1 MKTAIIGASGFVGS
15 NLWRSYKKEHPDC
28 IGTAFSN
35 SSKGHTFFDL
45 RYPDLAKLN
54 LEKTG
59 HEAVIIASA
68 KPNIAYCENEAEQA
82 FLVNV
87 KGTLSLIKQLVETKI
102 KIFFLS
108 SDYVFD
114 GKKGLYDDWSST
126 NPTTEYGRQK
136 EIVEKEIPKLT
147 DNYQIIRLS
156 KIYGLE
162 KGDGTLLVEMAENLL
177 SNKKMRLAKDQFFSP
192 TYVKDVIQIIKN
204 IQKRSSSK
212 IINIAAPIR
221 ISRLEVAQHLGK
233 QMKADPS
240 LIEAISLH
248 DIQSMKNR
256 PLDTSL
262 CCSYLNKCLRPI
274 FTPWKDILRRIDE
287 NYC

>member
-1 MKTAIIGASGFVGS
+1 MKTAIIGASGFIGRC
-15 NLWRSYKKEHPDC
+15 LWNSYKKEYPDC
-28 IGTAFSN
+28 VGTAFSN
-35 SSKGHTFFDL
+35 SSKGLTFFDL

-54 LEKTG
+54 LERTG
-59 HEAVIIASA
+59 HKAVIIASA

-82 FLVNV
+82 LLVNV
-87 KGTLSLIKQLVETKI
+87 TGTLALIKQLAKTKI

-114 GKKGLYDDWSST
+114 GKKGLYDDLSST

-156 KIYGLE
+156 RIYGLE
-162 KGDGTLLVEMAENLL
+162 KGDGTLLDKIAENLL
-177 SNKKMRLAKDQFFSP
+177 SQKNMQLANDQFFSP
-192 TYVKDVIQIIKN
+192 TYVKDTVRIIKN
-204 IQKRSSSK
+204 IQKKSLSK

-221 ISRLEVAQHLGK
+221 ISRYEVAKQLGK
-233 QMKADPS
+233 QMKADIS
-240 LIEAISLH
+240 LIEPISLH
-248 DIQSMKNR
+248 DIQSMYNY

-262 CCSYLNKCLRPI
+262 HCSHLNKFSSPF
-274 FTPWKDILRRIDE
+274 FTPWKDILRRINE